1 MRQTRLGSLFLIFC
15 AALPFR
21 AIAAE
26 DRPSIEQQFN
36 TAYKAFRTAERDNNA
51 EAQHQHA
58 TVALRLGSDLFAE
71 DSQTLA
77 VLTMNAALAY
87 PTAWGLLPAHT
98 ALPLMQRLVT
108 RYESLFG
115 QDSIDVIEPLLLL
128 AETLT
133 A

>member
-36 TAYKAFRTAERDNNA
+36 TAYKAFRTAARDNNA

-87 PTAWGLLPAHT
+87 PPHGVYYLRT
-98 ALPLMQRLVT
+98 RLC
-108 RYESLFG
+108 R
-115 QDSIDVIEPLLLL
+115 
-128 AETLT
+128 
-133 A
+133 

>member
-36 TAYKAFRTAERDNNA
+36 TAYKAFRTAARDNNA

-77 VLTMNAALAY
+77 LLTMNAALAY
-87 PTAWGLLPAHT
+87 PTAWGLLPTHT
-98 ALPLMQRLVT
+98 ALPLMRHLVT
-108 RYESLFG
+108 RYESL
-115 QDSIDVIEPLLLL
+115 L
-128 AETLT
+128 AKTVSM
-133 A
+133 